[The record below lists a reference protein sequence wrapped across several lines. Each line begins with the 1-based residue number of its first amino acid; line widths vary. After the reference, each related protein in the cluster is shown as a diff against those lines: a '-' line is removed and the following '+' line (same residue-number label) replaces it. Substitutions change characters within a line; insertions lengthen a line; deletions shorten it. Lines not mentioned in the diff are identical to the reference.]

1 MRNPVIRWGLVRKK
15 RIRTKGKER
24 PVANRRRR
32 AIAYEITPG
41 GNIVDQST
49 LDARAINAIRFLSVD
64 AVQKAKSGHPGT
76 PMGLAPLSYLL
87 WTRYLRY
94 NPKNPDW
101 PGRDRFVLSCGHAS
115 MLLYS
120 LLHLT
125 GFDLSLEDI
134 RQFRQWGSRTPGHP
148 EAGHTPGVEVT
159 TGPLGQG
166 ISNAVGMAMASRLL
180 AHRFN
185 RPGHE
190 IVSHRVVALCS
201 DGDLMEG
208 VASEAASLAGLH
220 RLGNLVAFYDD
231 NRITI
236 EGSTDL
242 AFREDVEGR
251 FRAYGWNV
259 LHVSDGDTD
268 LPALSRAIEGAF
280 AERGRPTLVMVR
292 TTIAFGSPNKQDT
305 ADAHGAPLGEAEVAL
320 AKETL
325 GWPAEPAF
333 FVPGDVLEHFRE
345 AVPKGERLER
355 EWRIRMAEYRSAF
368 PDLAMEWERV
378 QWGDLPEGWADV
390 LPSFPPE
397 GGAIATRSASKMVLN
412 AIAARVP
419 ELAGGSADLAPSTET
434 FIKEGGE
441 FLPDAPP
448 GGRNFH
454 FGVREHGMGAI
465 LNGMARHGGVI
476 PYGATFFVFSDYM
489 RPSIRLAALMGIR
502 VIYVFTHDSI
512 GVGEDGPT
520 HQPVEHLASLRAMPN
535 LYVLRPADANE
546 TAASWKIAL
555 ERTSGPSALV
565 LSRQKLPVLPPE
577 DVHRDGNVYRGAY
590 IYLEGTGGNPKVILL
605 ASGSEL
611 HVAVAARKL
620 LEAEGI
626 PARVVSFLCRERFEE
641 QPAAYRNAVLPPAV
655 RARVSVE
662 AGSTFG
668 WSRYLGEEGIAVGID
683 RFGASAP
690 GDRLFREFG
699 ITAENVAAKAKAVL

>member
-1 MRNPVIRWGLVRKK
+1 LENEPLALR
-15 RIRTKGKER
+15 
-24 PVANRRRR
+24 
-32 AIAYEITPG
+32 
-41 GNIVDQST
+41 S
-49 LDARAINAIRFLSVD
+49 INAIRFLSAD
-64 AVQKAKSGHPGT
+64 AVQKARSGHPGT

-94 NPKNPDW
+94 NPRNPDW

-190 IVSHRVVALCS
+190 IVSHRVVAVCS

-208 VASEAASLAGLH
+208 VASEAASLAGFH

-242 AFREDVEGR
+242 AFGEDVAGR
-251 FRAYGWNV
+251 FRAYGWRV
-259 LHVSDGDTD
+259 LRVEEGDTD
-268 LPALSRAIEGAF
+268 LPGLSRAIEQAF
-280 AERGRPTLVMVR
+280 AETERPTLVIVR
-292 TTIAFGSPNKQDT
+292 THIAYGSPHKQDT
-305 ADAHGAPLGEAEVAL
+305 AEAHGAPLGEQEVAL
-320 AKETL
+320 TKEAL
-325 GWPAEPAF
+325 GWPKEPPF
-333 FVPGDVLEHFRE
+333 HVPEDVLAHFRE
-345 AVPKGERLER
+345 AVARGERLER
-355 EWRIRMAEYRSAF
+355 EWRVRMAEYLRAF
-368 PDLAMEWERV
+368 PDLAMEWERAA
-378 QWGDLPEGWADV
+378 WGDLPEGWAES
-390 LPSFPPE
+390 LPSFPPD
-397 GGAIATRSASKMVLN
+397 GGAIATRSASHKVIN
-412 AIAARVP
+412 AIAPRLP

-434 FIKEGGE
+434 LIKDGGE
-441 FLPDAPP
+441 FLPGHPP

-476 PYGATFFVFSDYM
+476 PYGATFLIFSDYM
-489 RPSIRLAALMGIR
+489 RASIRLAALMGIR
-502 VIYVFTHDSI
+502 VIYVFTHDSV
-512 GVGEDGPT
+512 GLGEDGPT

-546 TAASWKIAL
+546 TAAAWKMAI
-555 ERTSGPSALV
+555 ERTSGPSAIVLTRQKIPV
-565 LSRQKLPVLPPE
+565 LSPAAVY
-577 DVHRDGNVYRGAY
+577 RDGNVHRGAY
-590 IYLEGTGGNPKVILL
+590 IYEEGAGGTPNAILL
-605 ASGSEL
+605 ASGSEV
-611 HVAVAARKL
+611 HVALAAKGL
-620 LEAEGI
+620 LEAGGVST
-626 PARVVSFLCRERFEE
+626 RVVSFPCWERFEE
-641 QPAAYRNAVLPPAV
+641 QPAEYRDLVLPPSI

-668 WSRYLGEEGIAVGID
+668 WGRYVGEGGCSVGID

-690 GDRLFREFG
+690 GDRILREFG
-699 ITAENVAAKAKAVL
+699 FTPENVAAKARSIL

>member
-1 MRNPVIRWGLVRKK
+1 
-15 RIRTKGKER
+15 
-24 PVANRRRR
+24 
-32 AIAYEITPG
+32 
-41 GNIVDQST
+41 VDQGT

-94 NPKNPDW
+94 NPRNPDW

-120 LLHLT
+120 LLHLA
-125 GFDLSLEDI
+125 GFDLSLEDL

-180 AHRFN
+180 AQRFN

-208 VASEAASLAGLH
+208 VASEAASLAGFH

-242 AFREDVEGR
+242 AFREDVAGR

-259 LHVSDGDTD
+259 LSVADGNTD
-268 LPALSRAIEGAF
+268 LEGLSRAIEAAF
-280 AERGRPTLVMVR
+280 AERERPTLVIVR
-292 TTIAFGSPNKQDT
+292 TEIAFGSPNKHGT
-305 ADAHGAPLGEAEVAL
+305 ADAHGSPLGEAEIAL
-320 AKETL
+320 TKEAL
-325 GWPAEPAF
+325 GWPKEPAF
-333 FVPGDVLEHFRE
+333 FIPDDVLAHFRE
-345 AVPKGERLER
+345 SIPRGERLER
-355 EWRIRMAEYRSAF
+355 EWRVRMAEYLRAF

-378 QWGDLPEGWADV
+378 HWGDLPEGWADS

-397 GGAIATRSASKMVLN
+397 GGAIATRSASRQVIN

-434 FIKEGGE
+434 LIKEGGE
-441 FLPDAPP
+441 FLPGAPP

-476 PYGATFFVFSDYM
+476 PYGATFLVFSDYM
-489 RPSIRLAALMGIR
+489 RGSIRLAALMGIR

-520 HQPVEHLASLRAMPN
+520 HQPVEHVASLRAMPN

-546 TAASWKIAL
+546 TAAAWRMAL
-555 ERTSGPSALV
+555 ERTTGPSALI

-577 DVHRDGNVYRGAY
+577 AIHRDGNVSRGAY
-590 IYLEGTGGNPKVILL
+590 IYEEGAGGSPKVILA
-605 ASGSEL
+605 ASGSEV
-611 HVAVAARKL
+611 HVALGAKKL
-620 LEAEGI
+620 LEADGI

-641 QPAAYRNAVLPPAV
+641 QPEEYRDMVFPPAV

-668 WSRYLGEEGIAVGID
+668 WARYVGEKGVSVGID

-690 GDRLFREFG
+690 GDRVFREFG
-699 ITAENVAAKAKAVL
+699 ITAEAVAMRAKALL